1 MRNNYSKVFAIGF
14 SLTADYAPIASETL
28 FGSAFVL
35 ALLRQTIFYCR
46 HQVKK
51 LTDEAPAYK
60 RHIAIETLNFV
71 KSASVVVEDMHDD
84 AAIVNE
90 NPLLLRYAFA

>member
-1 MRNNYSKVFAIGF
+1 MRDNYSKVFAIGF
-14 SLTADYAPIASETL
+14 SLTKNYAPIASETL

-51 LTDEAPAYK
+51 LTDEAPTYEW
-60 RHIAIETLNFV
+60 HVAIETLDFI
-71 KSASVVVEDMHDD
+71 KSASVIIEHMHDD

>member
-1 MRNNYSKVFAIGF
+1 MRDNYSKVFAIGF
-14 SLTADYAPIASETL
+14 SLTTDHASIARETL

-51 LTDEAPAYK
+51 LTDEAPAHK
-60 RHIAIETLNFV
+60 RYVAIETLDFI